1 MILLEI
7 KNLTKKFDGIKAVNN
22 LSFQIKKNSIVSLIG
37 PNGAGK
43 TTVFNIINGFI
54 KADRGEIL
62 FKGKSINNMLPYEIS
77 NLGIGRTFQITRL
90 FNELILLD
98 NLLVSTKQKTD
109 KLLYALFKRNKTEE
123 ESSVQKCIELLKK
136 IKLEEKIYSF
146 PYQLSY
152 GQKKLIEIARVLLLE
167 PDLLLLDEPISGV
180 APGMILQIKEF
191 ILNLRKQGKTIL
203 LIEHNIK
210 FVLEISDWVIVM
222 NNGEKIAEGKPDEIK
237 NNSKVIEAY
246 LGDLKEGIYD
256 A

>member
-109 KLLYALFKRNKTEE
+109 KLLYALFKGNKSEE
-123 ESSVQKCIELLKK
+123 KNNMQKCIELLKK
-136 IKLEEKIYSF
+136 IL
-146 PYQLSY
+146 
-152 GQKKLIEIARVLLLE
+152 
-167 PDLLLLDEPISGV
+167 
-180 APGMILQIKEF
+180 
-191 ILNLRKQGKTIL
+191 
-203 LIEHNIK
+203 
-210 FVLEISDWVIVM
+210 
-222 NNGEKIAEGKPDEIK
+222 
-237 NNSKVIEAY
+237 
-246 LGDLKEGIYD
+246 
-256 A
+256 